1 MILKNYRAKR
11 NFKTTPEPSGN
22 KPAKAKKNSQDQQ
35 KTNISTKTT
44 APKLLYVV
52 QKHDAS
58 HLHYDFRLE
67 MNGVL
72 LSWAVPKGPSTNPA
86 IKRLAVHVE
95 DHPIEYGSF
104 EGVIPEGQYGAG
116 TVEIWDKGTWLCIN
130 ESPKKSY
137 EDGNLT
143 FILKGKKLTGVWK
156 LVQLKKSNNP
166 KNWILF
172 KVKEQ

>member
-11 NFKTTPEPSGN
+11 NFKTTPEPSGE
-22 KPAKAKKNSQDQQ
+22 KASKIKKNSQTA
-35 KTNISTKTT
+35 KKRSISTKPN
-44 APKLLYVV
+44 APALSYVV
-52 QKHDAS
+52 QKHHAS

-72 LSWAVPKGPSTNPA
+72 LSWAVPKRPSTNPN

-95 DHPIEYGSF
+95 DHPIEYASF
-104 EGVIPEGQYGAG
+104 EGVIPEGQYGSG
-116 TVEIWDKGTWLCIN
+116 TVEIWDKGTWICLN
-130 ESPKKSY
+130 DDPKKSY
-137 EDGNLT
+137 KEGNLT

-156 LVQLKKSNNP
+156 LVQLKNTNNL

-172 KVKEQ
+172 KLKK